1 MISAVDGALGSQV
14 QRHPE
19 THLLCGMTVGLNAS
33 VQEACVKG
41 EEKEERT
48 VILRVLNVDLK
59 TRLRSRPDPTALPVG
74 KPRRSAV

>member
-1 MISAVDGALGSQV
+1 MISAVDGALGSQA

-19 THLLCGMTVGLNAS
+19 THLLCGMTVGLNAF

-59 TRLRSRPDPTALPVG
+59 TKFRSRPDPTALPVG
-74 KPRRSAV
+74 RPRRSAV